1 MVADGTLPKAIAPDH
16 FTVSWKRR
24 TVLSFCFDAI
34 PAGRLRRS
42 RRAQPF
48 HAFPGIALAVALL
61 GLGET
66 PVHANWLER
75 PQSQLAR
82 PARCDA
88 APERTRE
95 TFKAFATCQASLYGL
110 EPVLAHAVMEI
121 ESGFDPGVRG
131 ADGEV
136 GLMQVMPATARM
148 LGFRGS
154 LDELGEPAA
163 NIALGVKYLAQAN
176 RLAAGDL
183 CTTVMK
189 YRAGHGETR
198 FSVRSV
204 NYCRRARAILAREGL
219 DVTGP
224 LPVATVGFSVGSA
237 DDVAPGQDKRV
248 CVRRFFVPGPR
259 YMKCAEYRSPT
270 QARVM
275 QALRARLFDG

>member
-1 MVADGTLPKAIAPDH
+1 MGQI
-16 FTVSWKRR
+16 
-24 TVLSFCFDAI
+24 
-34 PAGRLRRS
+34 
-42 RRAQPF
+42 
-48 HAFPGIALAVALL
+48 
-61 GLGET
+61 

-75 PQSQLAR
+75 PQPPGTQ
-82 PARCDA
+82 PVRCDA
-88 APERTRE
+88 VAERTRA

-154 LDELGEPAA
+154 LDELGEPAT

-204 NYCRRARAILAREGL
+204 DYCRRARAILAREGL
-219 DVTGP
+219 EAAGP
-224 LPVATVGFSVGSA
+224 LPVATIGFSDVSIVGLSA
-237 DDVAPGQDKRV
+237 AGQENRV
-248 CVRRFFVPGPR
+248 CVRRSFVPGPR
-259 YMKCAEYRSPT
+259 YMKCADYRSPA
-270 QARVM
+270 QAKAI

>member
-1 MVADGTLPKAIAPDH
+1 MPNGKPL
-16 FTVSWKRR
+16 R
-24 TVLSFCFDAI
+24 T
-34 PAGRLRRS
+34 
-42 RRAQPF
+42 
-48 HAFPGIALAVALL
+48 FPGVALAVALL
-61 GLGET
+61 GLGQT
-66 PVHANWLER
+66 SVHANWLER
-75 PQSQLAR
+75 PQPPGAQ
-82 PARCDA
+82 PAHCDA

-95 TFKAFATCQASLYGL
+95 TFVAFATCQASLYGL
-110 EPVLAHAVMEI
+110 KPVLAHAVMEI

-154 LDELGEPAA
+154 LDELGEPAT

-204 NYCRRARAILAREGL
+204 NYCQRARAILAREGL
-219 DVTGP
+219 DVAGP
-224 LPVATVGFSVGSA
+224 LPVATIGSSDVSTTGFSGASMDGAVT
-237 DDVAPGQDKRV
+237 GQEKRV
-248 CVRRFFVPGPR
+248 CVRRSFVPGPR
-259 YMKCAEYRSPT
+259 YMKCAEYRSPA
-270 QARVM
+270 QASAI

>member
-1 MVADGTLPKAIAPDH
+1 MAAVVADGKLPKA
-16 FTVSWKRR
+16 
-24 TVLSFCFDAI
+24 
-34 PAGRLRRS
+34 
-42 RRAQPF
+42 
-48 HAFPGIALAVALL
+48 IALAVALL
-61 GLGET
+61 GLDAT
-66 PVHANWLER
+66 SAHANWLER
-75 PQSQLAR
+75 PQPPRAR
-82 PARCDA
+82 PAHCVA
-88 APERTRE
+88 APERSRE
-95 TFKAFATCQASLYGL
+95 TFKALATCQASLYGL

-154 LDELGEPAA
+154 LDELGEPAT

-204 NYCRRARAILAREGL
+204 NYCQRARAILAREGL
-219 DVTGP
+219 EVAGP
-224 LPVATVGFSVGSA
+224 LPVATVGFSDASLDGAVT
-237 DDVAPGQDKRV
+237 GQEKRV
-248 CVRRFFVPGPR
+248 CVRRSFVPGPR

-270 QARVM
+270 QARVI

>member
-1 MVADGTLPKAIAPDH
+1 M
-16 FTVSWKRR
+16 
-24 TVLSFCFDAI
+24 
-34 PAGRLRRS
+34 
-42 RRAQPF
+42 
-48 HAFPGIALAVALL
+48 ALAV
-61 GLGET
+61 GLFGAGQT

-75 PQSQLAR
+75 PQLQQAR
-82 PARCDA
+82 PVQCSAV
-88 APERTRE
+88 PERTRE
-95 TFKAFATCQASLYGL
+95 TFKAFATCQASRYGL

-154 LDELGEPAA
+154 LDELGEPAT
-163 NIALGVKYLAQAN
+163 NIALGVKYLARAN

-204 NYCRRARAILAREGL
+204 NYCQRARSILAREGFN
-219 DVTGP
+219 VAGP
-224 LPVATVGFSVGSA
+224 LPVATIGFSDGPVDEA
-237 DDVAPGQDKRV
+237 VAGEGKRV

-259 YMKCAEYRSPT
+259 YMRCAEYRSPA
-270 QARVM
+270 QARTIK
-275 QALRARLFDG
+275 ALRARLFDG

>member
-1 MVADGTLPKAIAPDH
+1 MVADGKLPKA
-16 FTVSWKRR
+16 
-24 TVLSFCFDAI
+24 
-34 PAGRLRRS
+34 
-42 RRAQPF
+42 
-48 HAFPGIALAVALL
+48 IALAVALL
-61 GLGET
+61 GLNAT

-75 PQSQLAR
+75 PQPPRAR
-82 PARCDA
+82 PSHCAA
-88 APERTRE
+88 APERSRE
-95 TFKAFATCQASLYGL
+95 TFKVFATCQASLYGL
-110 EPVLAHAVMEI
+110 EAVLAHAVMEI

-154 LDELGEPAA
+154 LDELGEPAT

-204 NYCRRARAILAREGL
+204 NYCQRARAILAREGL
-219 DVTGP
+219 EVAGP
-224 LPVATVGFSVGSA
+224 LPVATVGFF
-237 DDVAPGQDKRV
+237 DDSLDGAVTGQEKRV
-248 CVRRFFVPGPR
+248 CVRRSFVPGPR

-270 QARVM
+270 QARVI

>member
-1 MVADGTLPKAIAPDH
+1 M
-16 FTVSWKRR
+16 
-24 TVLSFCFDAI
+24 
-34 PAGRLRRS
+34 
-42 RRAQPF
+42 
-48 HAFPGIALAVALL
+48 L
-61 GLGET
+61 GLCQT

-75 PQSQLAR
+75 PQARLTR
-82 PARCDA
+82 PAHCDA
-88 APERTRE
+88 APERTPE
-95 TFKAFATCQASLYGL
+95 TFKAFASCQASRYGL

-154 LDELGEPAA
+154 LDELGEPAT

-204 NYCRRARAILAREGL
+204 NYCQRARAILAREGL
-219 DVTGP
+219 EVTGP
-224 LPVATVGFSVGSA
+224 LPVATIGFSDVSTIGSMDGA
-237 DDVAPGQDKRV
+237 AGGQEKRV
-248 CVRRFFVPGPR
+248 CVRRSFVPGPR
-259 YMKCAEYRSPT
+259 YMKCAEYRSPA
-270 QARVM
+270 QARAI

>member
-1 MVADGTLPKAIAPDH
+1 MRFAH
-16 FTVSWKRR
+16 
-24 TVLSFCFDAI
+24 
-34 PAGRLRRS
+34 
-42 RRAQPF
+42 
-48 HAFPGIALAVALL
+48 
-61 GLGET
+61 
-66 PVHANWLER
+66 
-75 PQSQLAR
+75 
-82 PARCDA
+82 CDA
-88 APERTRE
+88 AAERTRE
-95 TFKAFATCQASLYGL
+95 TFKAFASCQASRYGL

-154 LDELGEPAA
+154 LDEPAT

-189 YRAGHGETR
+189 YRAGHGENR

-204 NYCRRARAILAREGL
+204 NYCQRARAILAREGL
-219 DVTGP
+219 DVSGP
-224 LPVATVGFSVGSA
+224 LPVATIGFS
-237 DDVAPGQDKRV
+237 DVSTAGFSDASVEGAATIQEKRV
-248 CVRRFFVPGPR
+248 CVRRSFVPGPR
-259 YMKCAEYRSPT
+259 YMKCAEYRSPA
-270 QARVM
+270 QARAI

>member
-1 MVADGTLPKAIAPDH
+1 M
-16 FTVSWKRR
+16 
-24 TVLSFCFDAI
+24 
-34 PAGRLRRS
+34 
-42 RRAQPF
+42 
-48 HAFPGIALAVALL
+48 AVALL

-75 PQSQLAR
+75 PQSQQAL
-82 PARCDA
+82 PVRCDA
-88 APERTRE
+88 APQRTRE

-131 ADGEV
+131 AAGEV

-154 LDELGEPAA
+154 LDELGEPAT

-176 RLAAGDL
+176 RIAAGDL

-198 FSVRSV
+198 FSIRSV
-204 NYCRRARAILAREGL
+204 DYCQRARAILAREGL

-224 LPVATVGFSVGSA
+224 LPVATIGFSDVSTVGFSVGAS
-237 DDVAPGQDKRV
+237 DDAVPGQGKRV
-248 CVRRFFVPGPR
+248 CVRRLFVPGPR
-259 YMKCAEYRSPT
+259 YMRCAEYRSPA
-270 QARVM
+270 QARVI
-275 QALRARLFDG
+275 QGLRARLFDG